1 MKFSIFIYLSFCS
14 LSLRQPTTTRGT
26 ESIQSEHSGNETHT
40 HTSDQEEDVEDSI
53 RHEIG
58 QSNETQTHSFN
69 QEDIIEHNEEE
80 ETDQHNSD
88 QDVSNDQLIQSE
100 IKDEEEKELPVE
112 RKTSF
117 VLSLIQ
123 GRRNTATLQYVKLP
137 RYMLSKRKNNRRKWK
152 QEPSSNELEEQEE
165 TSSNQDLI
173 LSDEDDDVKIKSF
186 SKSWFY
192 MKKRN
197 FKNSVFKSLKNLKMF
212 LK

>member
-1 MKFSIFIYLSFCS
+1 M
-14 LSLRQPTTTRGT
+14 SLRQPITTRET
-26 ESIQSEHSGNETHT
+26 ESIQSESSGNETHT
-40 HTSDQEEDVEDSI
+40 HSSDQEEDVEDNN

-58 QSNETQTHSFN
+58 QSNKTQTHSFN
-69 QEDIIEHNEEE
+69 QEDIVEHNEEE
-80 ETDQHNSD
+80 ETDQQNSD
-88 QDVSNDQLIQSE
+88 QEVSSDQLIQSE

-137 RYMLSKRKNNRRKWK
+137 RRRYMLSERKNNRRKWK
-152 QEPSSNELEEQEE
+152 QERSSNELEEQEE

-192 MKKRN
+192 RKKRN
-197 FKNSVFKSLKNLKMF
+197 FKSSVLKSLKNLKML